1 MRMTMYMPDR
11 RSRVIAQA
19 KELFMRAK
27 DFVLPEFMM
36 PALAYAQADA
46 AGAGNPAVRVQRP
59 STDHLSLFDTGPAPK
74 AGTPSRKL
82 MDWQTSPE
90 VTEANDVRDPKKL
103 QMDYTEAQR
112 AVSDI
117 LKDPTAVHPY
127 ITSEAARMYNDD
139 PLVRKHLWHMV
150 VGALAEDFTFMPGET
165 LGSICNKQAKVPDA
179 LKVIKTPGEAS
190 SGSQVMRWALIGFT
204 KIVNLFKRDPY
215 GDPAD
220 RPYWAHFFQRTGVLT
235 GNGLTM
241 FKGDLKFQSSAE
253 RLRAYWKL
261 AVDYYSKGDTPRAF
275 YALGHAIHLVQ
286 DMHVPAHVHND
297 VHGPTFLLGKID
309 SFEKWTARGDWPSI
323 TRGKGDS
330 NVSIWDNGPI
340 ARPAADRTWN
350 RDNITVRLAGFAG
363 TIAYKTQQLRSVDVE
378 GTGVVL
384 KNQTKTGA
392 LSDAECY
399 EQARIQIPDAIRH
412 SGQLII
418 NFVDYVKRN
427 GEPVSPAPPAPS
439 G

>member
-1 MRMTMYMPDR
+1 MPNR
-11 RSRVIAQA
+11 QSRIMAQA
-19 KELFMRAK
+19 KEMFRRAK
-27 DFVLPEFMM
+27 DFVLPEFMV
-36 PALAYAQADA
+36 PALTGVA
-46 AGAGNPAVRVQRP
+46 AGATGAGNASARVHRP
-59 STDHLSLFDTGPAPK
+59 STDHLTLFDSGPAPK
-74 AGTPSRKL
+74 AGTSSRKL

-90 VTEANDVRDPKKL
+90 VLEANDVRDSKKL
-103 QMDYTEAQR
+103 QMNYTEAQR

-117 LKDPTAVHPY
+117 LSDPTAVHPY

-150 VGALAEDFTFMPGET
+150 VGALAEDYTFMPGES
-165 LGSICNKQAKVPDA
+165 LGSICNNHARVPDA
-179 LKVIKTPGEAS
+179 LKLIKMPGEAS
-190 SGSQVMRWALIGFT
+190 SGSSVMRWILIGFT
-204 KIVNLFKRDPY
+204 KIVNVFKRDPY

-241 FKGDLKFQSSAE
+241 FNGDLTFQSSAE

-275 YALGHAIHLVQ
+275 YALGHAVHLVQ

-297 VHGPTFLLGKID
+297 VHGPTFLLGKVD

-323 TRGKGDS
+323 TRGNGDS

-350 RDNITVRLAGFAG
+350 KDNIVPKLAALAG
-363 TIAYKTQQLRSVDVE
+363 TIAYKTQQLRSVDAE

-427 GEPVSPAPPAPS
+427 GEPAA
-439 G
+439 